1 MSTSQRATTLH
12 RPVLYNSLAIS
23 PPRCPM
29 PMNAMFTRSLAL
41 ISGEVGRTRP
51 WAGVQ
56 NDGMADTADKA
67 SARLRNERRE
77 ISSDFMVLSC
87 LNYTVCANTND
98 LRRKYT
104 KLSIVT
110 EKIIYFV
117 TS

>member
-1 MSTSQRATTLH
+1 MFFSAYCTH
-12 RPVLYNSLAIS
+12 
-23 PPRCPM
+23 
-29 PMNAMFTRSLAL
+29 MNAIFTRSLAL

-117 TS
+117 AA

>member
-1 MSTSQRATTLH
+1 
-12 RPVLYNSLAIS
+12 
-23 PPRCPM
+23 M
-29 PMNAMFTRSLAL
+29 PMNAIFTRSLAL

-56 NDGMADTADKA
+56 NDGMADTAD
-67 SARLRNERRE
+67 
-77 ISSDFMVLSC
+77 
-87 LNYTVCANTND
+87 ND

-117 TS
+117 AA

>member
-1 MSTSQRATTLH
+1 M
-12 RPVLYNSLAIS
+12 
-23 PPRCPM
+23 
-29 PMNAMFTRSLAL
+29 
-41 ISGEVGRTRP
+41 
-51 WAGVQ
+51 
-56 NDGMADTADKA
+56 
-67 SARLRNERRE
+67 